1 MIIQTKTK
9 LVARETTLQHTFVKE
24 IYTSPTDN
32 KYKYLTES
40 LFSQNQYLSMKV
52 MWRTVLTNQII

>member
-24 IYTSPTDN
+24 IYTNPTDN

-40 LFSQNQYLSMKV
+40 IFKHEGHVENCSDQSDN
-52 MWRTVLTNQII
+52 LT